1 MYSIT
6 VKLSGIEDAKE
17 FVKRASECCFDV
29 DLCYNKVVIDAKSI
43 LGVMSLDLRKI
54 LTVNMNGRDEAF
66 ESYLDKLHEAALEAA

>member
-6 VKLSGIEDAKE
+6 VKISGVDEAKE
-17 FVKRASECCFDV
+17 FVKRASECSFDV

>member
-6 VKLSGIEDAKE
+6 VKLSGIDEAKE
-17 FVKRASECCFDV
+17 FVKRASECNFDV

-54 LTVNMNGRDEAF
+54 LTVKMNGRDETF
-66 ESYLDKLHEAALEAA
+66 ENWLEELHKAALEAA